1 MDGCV
6 RPLWL
11 RQERS
16 HKHEGDR
23 QLRLAV
29 LPGWKDVRCVC
40 VAKKSRILSKR
51 HVCGRRELL

>member
-40 VAKKSRILSKR
+40 VATQLLLS
-51 HVCGRRELL
+51 